1 MELMEGL
8 TLLSTDTIGHEN
20 NWVFGLLFFILMM
33 VGVASVACSISMS
46 LDATPLCVF
55 TSFVAF
61 ALFVL
66 ATLAA
71 EEACNPVQTTYKVFI
86 DKSVSMVEFHNRY
99 EIIDQDGLIYEIV
112 EKES

>member
-8 TLLSTDTIGHEN
+8 SLLSTGAIGHEN
-20 NWVFGLLFFILMM
+20 NWVFGLLFFMLMM
-33 VGVASVACSISMS
+33 IGVALVTLSIVMS
-46 LDATPLCVF
+46 LDATPLCVV

-61 ALFVL
+61 VLFALS
-66 ATLAA
+66 TLAA

-99 EIIDQDGLIYEIV
+99 EIIEQDGLIYEIV